1 MLKLSA
7 KMPFDDLL
15 PLSIGTVTLSDDTPD
30 YMSIIDCPWEQRLC
44 LRFVRSWYGASRGE
58 PNYGECEK
66 PLYWFGKNHILLG
79 PNRTMC

>member
-30 YMSIIDCPWEQRLC
+30 YMSIIDCPVGTEAKVSEVLKSAHGIG
-44 LRFVRSWYGASRGE
+44 LPAA
-58 PNYGECEK
+58 
-66 PLYWFGKNHILLG
+66 
-79 PNRTMC
+79 NRTTGSAKNRCI